1 MEVTVISLL
10 ASGIKRPTTANYVSK
25 IRMIARFIN
34 VLSQEQQEML
44 GVKAIPKA
52 LIDIDV
58 NAINLEIAV
67 ARCFA
72 GARRGATASRF
83 VPLAPSLAPC
93 CRS

>member
-1 MEVTVISLL
+1 MEVTVISLV
-10 ASGIKRPTTANYVSK
+10 ASGIKRSTTANYVSK

-58 NAINLEIAV
+58 NAIISPNFSALERTWVCQGFLGSVFLLCLNLL
-67 ARCFA
+67 
-72 GARRGATASRF
+72 
-83 VPLAPSLAPC
+83 P
-93 CRS
+93 